1 MNFLDFLDSKPLY
14 YKEIDYQ
21 RVHKAYAMLK
31 SHLKAIPTIHI
42 VGTNGKGSTGRMIAS
57 LLFFQGFK
65 VMHYSSPHIKKFN
78 ERIWIDGKDSSD
90 EILQKAHEKLFTIL
104 GVEMSD
110 ELSYFEYS
118 TLLALVAGEESDF
131 MILEAGLGG
140 EFDATNVAPKTLSVI
155 TPIGIDH
162 QAFLGDTI
170 EQIATTK
177 LNSIT
182 SKALIGF
189 QAYQEVYDIA
199 NKKNA
204 IIYILDKKEEN
215 SRLKKIIDELFWGD
229 YLYDNARLALK
240 ALEILNLP
248 YHIEDFYK
256 IELFGR
262 FYPLAKN
269 IRIDVGHNLLASSVM
284 IDSIQKVFAT
294 KPILIYNSL
303 DDKDFNA
310 ILKNFKPYIK
320 RVEILEIDAFRA
332 IKKETLIKTLETL
345 DISFKDFTTLGDDE
359 NYLVFGSFYVVES
372 FLKYYDYQS

>member
-14 YKEIDYQ
+14 YKEIDHQ
-21 RVHKAYAMLK
+21 RVHKAYTMLK
-31 SHLKAIPTIHI
+31 PHLKSIATIHI
-42 VGTNGKGSTGRMIAS
+42 VGTNGKGSTGRIIAS
-57 LLFFQGFK
+57 LLFFQAFK

-118 TLLALVAGEESDF
+118 TLLALVVGEESDF

-140 EFDATNVAPKTLSVI
+140 EFDATNVAPKILSVI

-177 LNSIT
+177 LNSIN

-189 QAYQEVYDIA
+189 QDYQEVYDIA
-199 NKKNA
+199 NKKNTT
-204 IIYILDKKEEN
+204 IHILDNKEEN

-303 DDKDFNA
+303 DDKDFHA

-345 DISFKDFTTLGDDE
+345 DISFKDFTTLCDDE

>member
-14 YKEIDYQ
+14 YKEIDHQ
-21 RVHKAYAMLK
+21 RVHNAYAILK
-31 SHLKAIPTIHI
+31 PHLKAIPTIHI

-78 ERIWIDGKDSSD
+78 ERIWIDGEDSCD

-118 TLLALVAGEESDF
+118 TLLALVVGEESDF

-140 EFDATNVAPKTLSVI
+140 EFDATNVAPKILSVI

-182 SKALIGF
+182 SKALMGF
-189 QAYQEVYDIA
+189 QDYQEVYDIA

-204 IIYILDKKEEN
+204 IIHILDKKEEN

-303 DDKDFNA
+303 DDKDFHA

-332 IKKETLIKTLETL
+332 IKKETLMKTLETL
-345 DISFKDFTTLGDDE
+345 DISFKDFTTLCDDE

>member
-14 YKEIDYQ
+14 YKEIDHQ
-21 RVHKAYAMLK
+21 RVHKAYAILK
-31 SHLKAIPTIHI
+31 PHLKPIPTIHI

-78 ERIWIDGKDSSD
+78 ERIWIDGEDSCD

-104 GVEMSD
+104 GVEISD

-118 TLLALVAGEESDF
+118 TLLALVVGEESDF

-140 EFDATNVAPKTLSVI
+140 EFDATNVAPKILSVI

-182 SKALIGF
+182 FKALIGF
-189 QAYQEVYDIA
+189 QDYQEVYDIA

-215 SRLKKIIDELFWGD
+215 SRLKKIIDKLFWGD

-345 DISFKDFTTLGDDE
+345 DISFKDFTTLCDDE
-359 NYLVFGSFYVVES
+359 NYLVFGSFYVLES

>member
-14 YKEIDYQ
+14 YKEIDHQ
-21 RVHKAYAMLK
+21 RVHKAYAILK
-31 SHLKAIPTIHI
+31 PHLKAIPTIHI

-118 TLLALVAGEESDF
+118 TLLALVVGEESDF

-140 EFDATNVAPKTLSVI
+140 EFDATNVAPKILSVI

-182 SKALIGF
+182 FKALIGF
-189 QAYQEVYDIA
+189 QDYQEVYDIA

-204 IIYILDKKEEN
+204 IIYILDNKEEN

-345 DISFKDFTTLGDDE
+345 DISFKDFTTLCDDE
-359 NYLVFGSFYVVES
+359 NYLIFGSFYVVES

>member
-1 MNFLDFLDSKPLY
+1 VNFLDFLDSKPLY

>member
-1 MNFLDFLDSKPLY
+1 
-14 YKEIDYQ
+14 
-21 RVHKAYAMLK
+21 
-31 SHLKAIPTIHI
+31 
-42 VGTNGKGSTGRMIAS
+42 
-57 LLFFQGFK
+57 
-65 VMHYSSPHIKKFN
+65 
-78 ERIWIDGKDSSD
+78 
-90 EILQKAHEKLFTIL
+90 
-104 GVEMSD
+104 
-110 ELSYFEYS
+110 
-118 TLLALVAGEESDF
+118 LVVGEESDF

-140 EFDATNVAPKTLSVI
+140 EFDATNVAPKILSVI

-177 LNSIT
+177 LNSINST
-182 SKALIGF
+182 ALIGF
-189 QAYQEVYDIA
+189 QTYQEVYDIA
-199 NKKNA
+199 NKKNTT
-204 IIYILDKKEEN
+204 IYILDKKDEN
-215 SRLKKIIDELFWGD
+215 LRLKKIIDELFLGD

-248 YHIEDFYK
+248 YNIEDFCK

-345 DISFKDFTTLGDDE
+345 DISFKDFTTLCDDE
-359 NYLVFGSFYVVES
+359 NYLIFGSFYLVES